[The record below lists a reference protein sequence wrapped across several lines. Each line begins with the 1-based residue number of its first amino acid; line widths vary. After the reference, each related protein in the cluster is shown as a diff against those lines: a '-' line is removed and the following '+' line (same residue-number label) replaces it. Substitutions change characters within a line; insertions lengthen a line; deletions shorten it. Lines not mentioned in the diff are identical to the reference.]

1 MAGIWSKLN
10 LKGETRI
17 VVVDPP
23 ESFEPQLDELRDVRL
38 ARSLRS
44 AAMADFLIAFVS
56 SRERVSAVAAAVTG
70 MASGDVKVW
79 LAYPK
84 ASSKRYRCDF
94 NRDSGWEPLGQ
105 AGFEAVRQVAIDED
119 WSALRFRRV
128 EHITSLKRDP
138 KRTLSAAG
146 RSRVR
151 DAQRPPEPSP
161 SKGPRKR

>member
-23 ESFEPQLDELRDVRL
+23 ESFEPDLDEVGDVL
-38 ARSLRS
+38 IVRSLSS
-44 AAMADFLIAFVS
+44 AATANFLIAFVT
-56 SRERVSAVAAAVTG
+56 SRERISAVAEAVTG

-94 NRDSGWEPLGQ
+94 NRDSGWEPLGE

-128 EHITSLKRDP
+128 EHIASLKRDP
-138 KRTLSAAG
+138 KRVLSAAG

-151 DAQRPPEPSP
+151 DVQPPPEVSP
-161 SKGPRKR
+161 SKDPRKP